1 MLVLGLTHGW
11 FGITLA
17 AVIATQKLRLEPAH
31 ALHQGRAAQDTPA
44 TVVRREVLGKLRE
57 RFSEDDVIVARIWG
71 SYDWSARTDGRFLRA
86 RLTERLGEQQP
97 RPAKTTLCA
106 DFRALGSIWQEK
118 PDRSP
123 SLPAPAGWAGATMP
137 ASPPGIVAHVKEA
150 GELPVYGLIISW
162 RHGGAPGASRSA
174 RHHSCQVNSRTAPS
188 QCQPALTPP
197 YSAPSLSSGARP
209 GCAGGPG
216 QTASSTRSRR
226 SKCRRA
232 PGSAAP
238 WSERQSATGH
248 HPATV

>member
-57 RFSEDDVIVARIWG
+57 RFSEDDVTVARIWD
-71 SYDWSARTDGRFLRA
+71 SYDWSARTDGGFLRA

-123 SLPAPAGWAGATMP
+123 
-137 ASPPGIVAHVKEA
+137 ASP
-150 GELPVYGLIISW
+150 
-162 RHGGAPGASRSA
+162 RR
-174 RHHSCQVNSRTAPS
+174 
-188 QCQPALTPP
+188 PA
-197 YSAPSLSSGARP
+197 
-209 GCAGGPG
+209 GPG
-216 QTASSTRSRR
+216 QPCPPARPASSRT
-226 SKCRRA
+226 
-232 PGSAAP
+232 
-238 WSERQSATGH
+238 
-248 HPATV
+248 